1 MNVWR
6 RLYAVA
12 WKEATQLR
20 RDRLSFGMIVG
31 LPLVQMLLFGYAIN
45 FDVRGLKAVVVDAAN
60 TTASRNYIAAL
71 AATQVVGRPRALAS
85 GAAADAALRTGAA
98 SVAILIPADFDRR
111 IQGGGRSAAQII
123 VDGAEPSI
131 QSVVQGLVAVPF
143 NPRHG
148 AVQTN
153 ARMVEVRTYYNPE
166 RRTAVQI
173 VPALIGVIL
182 SVTMV
187 LFTSGAIVRERE
199 RGNLELLIATPVG
212 RTELLVGKFLPY
224 VAIGL
229 VQTTLILLVG
239 RWLFNVP
246 IVGSLLQLYVAALLF
261 VGASLALGLLVS
273 TFAQTQFQ
281 AFQLAF
287 MTMLPSILLSGFMF
301 PYDGMPKL
309 AQWIAQLIPLTHFN
323 ILVRGIVLRGAD
335 LTELA
340 PQLLKLLVFM
350 LAMFTIALL
359 RFRKRL
365 D

>member
-1 MNVWR
+1 
-6 RLYAVA
+6 
-12 WKEATQLR
+12 
-20 RDRLSFGMIVG
+20 
-31 LPLVQMLLFGYAIN
+31 
-45 FDVRGLKAVVVDAAN
+45 
-60 TTASRNYIAAL
+60 
-71 AATQVVGRPRALAS
+71 
-85 GAAADAALRTGAA
+85 
-98 SVAILIPADFDRR
+98 
-111 IQGGGRSAAQII
+111 
-123 VDGAEPSI
+123 
-131 QSVVQGLVAVPF
+131 
-143 NPRHG
+143 
-148 AVQTN
+148 
-153 ARMVEVRTYYNPE
+153 
-166 RRTAVQI
+166 
-173 VPALIGVIL
+173 
-182 SVTMV
+182 
-187 LFTSGAIVRERE
+187 
-199 RGNLELLIATPVG
+199 
-212 RTELLVGKFLPY
+212 
-224 VAIGL
+224 

-350 LAMFTIALL
+350 LAMFAIALL

>member
-1 MNVWR
+1 MNAWR
-6 RLYAVA
+6 RLHAIA

-45 FDVRGLKAVVVDAAN
+45 FDVRGLRAVVVDEAN
-60 TTASRNYIAAL
+60 TAASRDYIAAL
-71 AATQVVGRPRALAS
+71 TATQVVGRPDSVAS
-85 GAAADAALRTGAA
+85 GAAADAALRSGAA
-98 SVAILIPADFDRR
+98 SVAILVPRDFDRR
-111 IQGGGRSAAQII
+111 IQGGARAAAQII

-131 QSVVQGLVAVPF
+131 QSVVQGLAAVPL
-143 NPRHG
+143 NARHG
-148 AVQTN
+148 GAQN
-153 ARMVEVRTYYNPE
+153 NSRRVEVRTYYNPE

-239 RWLFNVP
+239 RWLFHVP
-246 IVGSLLQLYVAALLF
+246 IVGSLPQLYVAASLF
-261 VGASLALGLLVS
+261 IGASLALGLLVS

-287 MTMLPSILLSGFMF
+287 MTMLPSILMSGFMF
-301 PYDGMPKL
+301 PYDGMPQL
-309 AQWIAQLIPLTHFN
+309 ARWIAQLIPLTHFN

-340 PQLLKLLVFM
+340 PQLFKLLAFM
-350 LAMFTIALL
+350 LAMFAIALL

>member
-1 MNVWR
+1 MNAWR
-6 RLYAVA
+6 RLYAIA

-31 LPLVQMLLFGYAIN
+31 LPLMQMLLFGYAIN
-45 FDVRGLKAVVVDAAN
+45 FDVRGLKAIVVDEAN
-60 TTASRNYIAAL
+60 TTASRDYIAAL
-71 AATQVVGRPRALAS
+71 AATQVVGRPRTVAS
-85 GAAADAALRTGAA
+85 GAAADAALRAGAA
-98 SVAILIPADFDRR
+98 SVAILIPRDFDRR

-131 QSVVQGLVAVPF
+131 QSVVQGLVAVPLHA
-143 NPRHG
+143 RHG
-148 AVQTN
+148 AVQN
-153 ARMVEVRTYYNPE
+153 SARMVEVRTYYNPE

-239 RWLFNVP
+239 RWLFKVP

-273 TFAQTQFQ
+273 TFAKTQFQ

-301 PYDGMPKL
+301 PYDGMPQL

-335 LTELA
+335 LSELA

-350 LAMFTIALL
+350 LAMFSIALL

>member
-1 MNVWR
+1 
-6 RLYAVA
+6 
-12 WKEATQLR
+12 
-20 RDRLSFGMIVG
+20 MIVG
-31 LPLVQMLLFGYAIN
+31 LPLIQMLLFGYAIN
-45 FDVRGLKAVVVDAAN
+45 FDVRNLRAVVVDEAN
-60 TTASRNYIAAL
+60 TTASRDYIAAL
-71 AATQVVGRPRALAS
+71 VATQVIAQPRPAGS
-85 GAAADAALRTGAA
+85 GAAADAELRTGHA
-98 SVAILIPADFDRR
+98 SVAVLIPRDFDRR
-111 IQGGGRSAAQII
+111 IQDGTRPAAQII

-131 QSVVQGLVAVPF
+131 QSAVSGLAALPLRA
-143 NPRHG
+143 RHG
-148 AVQTN
+148 TLQNSFRAI
-153 ARMVEVRTYYNPE
+153 EIRTYYNPE

-187 LFTSGAIVRERE
+187 LFTAGAIVRERE

-212 RTELLVGKFLPY
+212 RAELLVGKFLPY

-239 RWLFNVP
+239 RWLFEVP
-246 IVGSLLQLYVAALLF
+246 IVGSLPQLYVAALLF
-261 VGASLALGLLVS
+261 VAASLALGLLVS

-301 PYDGMPKL
+301 PFDGMPKF
-309 AQWIAQLIPLTHFN
+309 AQWIAELVPLTHFN
-323 ILVRGIVLRGAD
+323 VLVRGIVLRGAGLAE
-335 LTELA
+335 LT
-340 PQLLKLLVFM
+340 PQLLKLLVFT
-350 LAMFTIALL
+350 LAMFFIAML

>member
-1 MNVWR
+1 
-6 RLYAVA
+6 
-12 WKEATQLR
+12 
-20 RDRLSFGMIVG
+20 
-31 LPLVQMLLFGYAIN
+31 
-45 FDVRGLKAVVVDAAN
+45 
-60 TTASRNYIAAL
+60 
-71 AATQVVGRPRALAS
+71 
-85 GAAADAALRTGAA
+85 
-98 SVAILIPADFDRR
+98 
-111 IQGGGRSAAQII
+111 
-123 VDGAEPSI
+123 
-131 QSVVQGLVAVPF
+131 
-143 NPRHG
+143 
-148 AVQTN
+148 
-153 ARMVEVRTYYNPE
+153 
-166 RRTAVQI
+166 
-173 VPALIGVIL
+173 
-182 SVTMV
+182 
-187 LFTSGAIVRERE
+187 
-199 RGNLELLIATPVG
+199 
-212 RTELLVGKFLPY
+212 
-224 VAIGL
+224 
-229 VQTTLILLVG
+229 
-239 RWLFNVP
+239 
-246 IVGSLLQLYVAALLF
+246 LQLYVAALLF